1 MTATLMVMMTVMLL
15 LLLLLLLHDDGGG
28 DDDGGDDEGDA
39 GADDYE
45 NHDCE
50 DDGDDMLMMMMMT
63 TLLLLIMMTVRMS
76 IVTMSRVMMTLLL
89 RMKDFYDR
97 DQIRIGTRSNASRCC
112 SPFKHQSYS
121 RRSSVI
127 TRFRG
132 HPWTPSGTASCNP
145 RCAGLG

>member
-1 MTATLMVMMTVMLL
+1 MTATLMVMMTVMMM
-15 LLLLLLLHDDGGG
+15 LLLLLHDDGGG

-50 DDGDDMLMMMMMT
+50 DDGDDMLMMMMT

-89 RMKDFYDR
+89 RMTDFYDR

>member
-1 MTATLMVMMTVMLL
+1 MTATLMVMMTVMMM
-15 LLLLLLLHDDGGG
+15 LLLLHDDGGG

-50 DDGDDMLMMMMMT
+50 DDGDDMLMMMMT